1 MRVLVTGANGF
12 IGRHITAA
20 LLASGHDVAAAVR
33 AAAEVR
39 RAFPEVTVIA
49 ADMNADTAAEA
60 WVPRLA
66 GVDAVVNCAG
76 ILQGSRGQSIEA
88 VHYLGPKAL
97 FDACARCGVRRVVQI
112 SAISAD
118 DAAGTAYART
128 KKQAD
133 DYLRGL
139 DLDWIVLRPS
149 LVYGAGSHGGTSLL
163 RALAALPFAIP
174 LVGRGDQVFQ
184 PIHMDDLTA
193 AVVRCL
199 EAPDLGRVTLDP
211 VGPDTL
217 TAKEILLRLRSWL
230 GLGPVPTLSVPV
242 PLIRALAR
250 LGDWIG
256 GGPVNTTA
264 LRQLEY
270 GNAAPARPFVEA
282 LGIEPRSMA
291 AALAAR
297 PSQVQDRWHARLF
310 FVRPLL
316 RWTLGV
322 FWLLSGL
329 IGLIAPAGAILP
341 HAAALGLTGA
351 AVPWA
356 VGAGS
361 LLDVAIGIGLLLR
374 YRPGLMAAVQVL
386 VVLGY
391 TLALSVAEP
400 ALWADPLGPLLKNLP
415 VLAAVLALAGL
426 EAER

>member
-1 MRVLVTGANGF
+1 MRILLTGANGF

-20 LLASGHDVAAAVR
+20 LLGAGHDVVAAVR
-33 AAAEVR
+33 AVAEVR
-39 RAFPEVTVIA
+39 RAFPGVTAIA
-49 ADMNADTAAEA
+49 ADMNADTEPEA
-60 WVPRLA
+60 WVARLA
-66 GVDAVVNCAG
+66 GVDAVINCAG
-76 ILQGSRGQSIEA
+76 ILQGSRRQSIEA

-133 DYLRGL
+133 DYLRSL

-149 LVYGAGSHGGTSLL
+149 LVYGEGSHGGTSLL
-163 RALAALPFAIP
+163 RAMAALPFAIP
-174 LVGRGDQVFQ
+174 LVGRGHQVFQ

-193 AVVRCL
+193 TVVRCL
-199 EAPDLGRVTLDP
+199 ETPGLGRVTLAP

-256 GGPVNTTA
+256 GGPLNTTA

-297 PSQVQDRWHARLF
+297 PSQVQDRWHARLY

-322 FWLLSGL
+322 FWVLSGV
-329 IGLIAPAGAILP
+329 IGSIAPAGAVLA
-341 HAAALGLTGA
+341 HAAALGLSGA
-351 AVPWA
+351 AVAWA

-361 LLDVAIGIGLLLR
+361 LLDVAIGIGLLRR

-391 TLALSVAEP
+391 TLALVITGGPRASSSV
-400 ALWADPLGPLLKNLP
+400 LM
-415 VLAAVLALAGL
+415 
-426 EAER
+426 

>member
-1 MRVLVTGANGF
+1 MRILVTGANGF

-20 LLASGHDVAAAVR
+20 LLGAGHDVVAAVR
-33 AAAEVR
+33 AVAEVR
-39 RAFPEVTVIA
+39 RAFPEVTATA
-49 ADMNADTAAEA
+49 ADMNADTEPEA

-66 GVDAVVNCAG
+66 GVDAVINCAG

-128 KKQAD
+128 KKQVD
-133 DYLRGL
+133 DYLRSL

-163 RALAALPFAIP
+163 RAMAALPFAIP

-199 EAPDLGRVTLDP
+199 ETPGLGRVTLAP

-217 TAKEILLRLRSWL
+217 TAKEILLQLRSWL
-230 GLGPVPTLSVPV
+230 GLDPVPTLSVPL
-242 PLIRALAR
+242 PLIRVLAR

-256 GGPVNTTA
+256 GGPLNSTA

-270 GNAAPARPFVEA
+270 GNAAPVRPFVEA

-297 PSQVQDRWHARLF
+297 PSQVQDRWHARLY

-322 FWLLSGL
+322 FWLLSGS
-329 IGLIAPAGAILP
+329 IGLIAPAGAVLA
-341 HAAALGLTGA
+341 HAAALGLSGA
-351 AVPWA
+351 AVAWA

-361 LLDVAIGIGLLLR
+361 LVDVAIGIGLLLR

-391 TLALSVAEP
+391 TLALGVAEP

-415 VLAAVLALAGL
+415 ILAAALALAAL